1 MIEFKAVSK
10 TYPGS
15 ENPVVNDLSFE
26 VLEGEICVLVGPSG
40 CGKTTSMRMVNR
52 LIEITEGE
60 ILIDGEPNTAMSG
73 TQLRRK
79 IGYAIQQ
86 IGLFPHRTIAD
97 NIGTVPNLLGWDKSR
112 IKSRVDELLDTVG
125 LAPDDY
131 RDRYPAELS
140 GGQQQRVGVARALAA
155 DPPIMLMD
163 EPFGAVD
170 PITREGL
177 QDEFLRIQQ
186 DIKKTIVFVT
196 HDIDEAIK
204 MGNKI
209 AILKQGGVLAQY
221 DTPENILASPTPS
234 SSPRSW
240 AETGSSSGSRSRA
253 SARWTS
259 SRPTAAPTDL
269 LRINEGL
276 SVKDALSELIGSG
289 YSRAVVEK
297 DGDNRLLTF
306 DAIEELMGG
315 TSGEPSNGGESLRVS
330 GPALLLLQDVL
341 GEPKIHRLGVAQGE
355 LLGGYSAGLPGA
367 HLPLFHLRRGGPG
380 SSRSPSEY
388 SRPATARSTRR
399 SPSLPAYCTPYRA
412 SRSSPS

>member
-1 MIEFKAVSK
+1 
-10 TYPGS
+10 
-15 ENPVVNDLSFE
+15 
-26 VLEGEICVLVGPSG
+26 
-40 CGKTTSMRMVNR
+40 
-52 LIEITEGE
+52 
-60 ILIDGEPNTAMSG
+60 MSG

-86 IGLFPHRTIAD
+86 IGLFPHRTIAN
-97 NIGTVPNLLGWDKSR
+97 NIGTVPNLLGWDKDR

-177 QDEFLRIQQ
+177 QNEFLRIQQ

-204 MGNKI
+204 MGDKI

-221 DTPENILASPTPS
+221 DTPANILAHPDSEFVS
-234 SSPRSW
+234 SFVGGDRVLKRLSLTRVGEMDLEK
-240 AETGSSSGSRSRA
+240 ANGGTD
-253 SARWTS
+253 
-259 SRPTAAPTDL
+259 DL
-269 LRINEGL
+269 LRINEEL
-276 SVKDALSELIGSG
+276 TVKDALSELIGSG
-289 YSRAVVEK
+289 YTRAVVEK

-315 TSGEPSNGGESLRVS
+315 TSVEPSNGG
-330 GPALLLLQDVL
+330 GA
-341 GEPKIHRLGVAQGE
+341 
-355 LLGGYSAGLPGA
+355 SA
-367 HLPLFHLRRGGPG
+367 
-380 SSRSPSEY
+380 
-388 SRPATARSTRR
+388 
-399 SPSLPAYCTPYRA
+399 
-412 SRSSPS
+412 

>member
-1 MIEFKAVSK
+1 MIEFKQVSK

-15 ENPVVNDLSFE
+15 DNPVVTDLSFE
-26 VLEGEICVLVGPSG
+26 VPEGEICVLVGPSG
-40 CGKTTSMRMVNR
+40 CGKTTTMRMVNR

-97 NIGTVPNLLGWDKSR
+97 NIGTVPHLLGWDKGR

-125 LAPDDY
+125 LSPDEY
-131 RDRYPAELS
+131 LDRYPAELS

-186 DIKKTIVFVT
+186 DIKKTIIFVT

-204 MGNKI
+204 MGDKI

-221 DTPENILASPTPS
+221 DTPENIL
-234 SSPRSW
+234 
-240 AETGSSSGSRSRA
+240 
-253 SARWTS
+253 
-259 SRPTAAPTDL
+259 SRPDSEFVASFVGADWVLKRLSLTRVGEMDLEQANGGTA
-269 LRINEGL
+269 GL
-276 SVKDALSELIGSG
+276 PHISDSMTARAALSELLGSG
-289 YSRAVVEK
+289 QSRAVVEME
-297 DGDNRLLTF
+297 GENRLLTF
-306 DAIEELMGG
+306 EAIEAL
-315 TSGEPSNGGESLRVS
+315 TSTAE
-330 GPALLLLQDVL
+330 Q
-341 GEPKIHRLGVAQGE
+341 
-355 LLGGYSAGLPGA
+355 SA
-367 HLPLFHLRRGGPG
+367 
-380 SSRSPSEY
+380 
-388 SRPATARSTRR
+388 
-399 SPSLPAYCTPYRA
+399 
-412 SRSSPS
+412 

>member
-1 MIEFKAVSK
+1 MIEFREVSK

-15 ENPVVNDLSFE
+15 EKPVVNDLSFE

-86 IGLFPHRTIAD
+86 IGLFPHRTIAY
-97 NIGTVPNLLGWDKSR
+97 NIGTVPHLLGWEKGR

-177 QDEFLRIQQ
+177 QNEFLRIQQ

-204 MGNKI
+204 MGDKI

-221 DTPENILASPTPS
+221 DTPENILAHPDSEFVS
-234 SSPRSW
+234 SFVGADRVLKRLSLTRVGEMDLEK
-240 AETGSSSGSRSRA
+240 ANGS
-253 SARWTS
+253 TD
-259 SRPTAAPTDL
+259 DL
-269 LRINEGL
+269 LRINED
-276 SVKDALSELIGSG
+276 VTVRDALSELIGSG
-289 YSRAVVEK
+289 HSTAVVEK

-315 TSGEPSNGGESLRVS
+315 TSDAPANGGET
-330 GPALLLLQDVL
+330 
-341 GEPKIHRLGVAQGE
+341 
-355 LLGGYSAGLPGA
+355 SA
-367 HLPLFHLRRGGPG
+367 
-380 SSRSPSEY
+380 
-388 SRPATARSTRR
+388 
-399 SPSLPAYCTPYRA
+399 
-412 SRSSPS
+412 

>member
-1 MIEFKAVSK
+1 MIEFKGVSK

-15 ENPVVNDLSFE
+15 DNAVVNDLSFE
-26 VLEGEICVLVGPSG
+26 ILDGEICVLVGPSG

-60 ILIDGEPNTAMSG
+60 IIIDGELNTSLSG

-97 NIGTVPNLLGWDKSR
+97 NIGTVPNLLGWDKGR

-125 LAPDDY
+125 LPPDDY

-186 DIKKTIVFVT
+186 DIRKTIVFVT

-204 MGNKI
+204 MGDKI

-221 DTPENILASPTPS
+221 DTPENILSHPDSEFVS
-234 SSPRSW
+234 SFVGADRVLKRLSLTRVGEMDLEKSN
-240 AETGSSSGSRSRA
+240 GG
-253 SARWTS
+253 
-259 SRPTAAPTDL
+259 TDEL
-269 LRINEGL
+269 IRINEG
-276 SVKDALSELIGSG
+276 VTVRDALSELIGSG
-289 YSRAVVEK
+289 HSRAVVEK
-297 DGDNRLLTF
+297 DGETRLLTF
-306 DAIEELMGG
+306 AAIEELTAG
-315 TSGEPSNGGESLRVS
+315 TSDEPVDGETSNGGE
-330 GPALLLLQDVL
+330 P
-341 GEPKIHRLGVAQGE
+341 
-355 LLGGYSAGLPGA
+355 SA
-367 HLPLFHLRRGGPG
+367 
-380 SSRSPSEY
+380 
-388 SRPATARSTRR
+388 
-399 SPSLPAYCTPYRA
+399 
-412 SRSSPS
+412 

>member
-1 MIEFKAVSK
+1 MIEFRHVSK

-15 ENPVVNDLSFE
+15 DNPVVNDLSFE

-97 NIGTVPNLLGWDKSR
+97 NIGTVPHLLGWNKGR
-112 IKSRVDELLDTVG
+112 IRHRVDDLLELVG
-125 LAPDDY
+125 LSPGEY

-170 PITREGL
+170 PITRERL
-177 QDEFLRIQQ
+177 QDEFLRIQE

-209 AILKQGGVLAQY
+209 AILKQGGFLAQF
-221 DTPENILASPTPS
+221 DTPENIL
-234 SSPRSW
+234 
-240 AETGSSSGSRSRA
+240 
-253 SARWTS
+253 
-259 SRPTAAPTDL
+259 SRPASEFVSSFVGADRVLKRLSLTRVSEMDLERANGGTEEL
-269 LRINEGL
+269 LRISERITAR
-276 SVKDALSELIGSG
+276 DALSELMGSG
-289 YSRAVVEK
+289 QTKAVVEK
-297 DGDNRLLTF
+297 AGENRLLTF
-306 DAIEELMGG
+306 EAIEALTSG
-315 TSGEPSNGGESLRVS
+315 TSEGGE
-330 GPALLLLQDVL
+330 
-341 GEPKIHRLGVAQGE
+341 H
-355 LLGGYSAGLPGA
+355 SA
-367 HLPLFHLRRGGPG
+367 
-380 SSRSPSEY
+380 
-388 SRPATARSTRR
+388 
-399 SPSLPAYCTPYRA
+399 
-412 SRSSPS
+412 

>member
-1 MIEFKAVSK
+1 MIEFRQVSK

-15 ENPVVNDLSFE
+15 EKPVVNDLSFE
-26 VLEGEICVLVGPSG
+26 VLDGEICVLVGPSG

-60 ILIDGEPNTAMSG
+60 ILIDGEPNTSLSG

-97 NIGTVPNLLGWDKSR
+97 NIGTVPNLLGWDKGR

-125 LAPDDY
+125 LPPDDY

-177 QDEFLRIQQ
+177 QDEFLRIQR
-186 DIKKTIVFVT
+186 DIRKTIVFVT

-204 MGNKI
+204 MGDKI

-221 DTPENILASPTPS
+221 DTPANILSHPDSEFVS
-234 SSPRSW
+234 SFVGADRVLKRLSLTRVGEMDLEP
-240 AETGSSSGSRSRA
+240 ANGGTD
-253 SARWTS
+253 
-259 SRPTAAPTDL
+259 DL
-269 LRINEGL
+269 LRINEK
-276 SVKDALSELIGSG
+276 VTVRDALSELIGSG
-289 YSRAVVEK
+289 HSRAVVEK
-297 DGDNRLLTF
+297 DGENGLLTF
-306 DAIEELMGG
+306 DAIEDLMGG
-315 TSGEPSNGGESLRVS
+315 ASGEVSNGGEN
-330 GPALLLLQDVL
+330 
-341 GEPKIHRLGVAQGE
+341 
-355 LLGGYSAGLPGA
+355 SA
-367 HLPLFHLRRGGPG
+367 
-380 SSRSPSEY
+380 
-388 SRPATARSTRR
+388 
-399 SPSLPAYCTPYRA
+399 
-412 SRSSPS
+412 